1 MDITVITELRV
12 TIADGHVRHA
22 HVHDVL
28 SSRVRKHRL
37 GDDDVP
43 FIKIEKK
50 RGTQSDDGTPNRE
63 P

>member
-12 TIADGHVRHA
+12 TIAGGHVR

-28 SSRVRKHRL
+28 SSRVREHRL

-43 FIKIEKK
+43 FIKIGKK
-50 RGTQSDDGTPNRE
+50 RGTQSDDGAPNRE

>member
-12 TIADGHVRHA
+12 TIDGGHVC

-43 FIKIEKK
+43 FIKIEKN
-50 RGTQSDDGTPNRE
+50 RGTQTDDGAPNRE

>member
-12 TIADGHVRHA
+12 TIDGGHQWWPCRHVRH
-22 HVHDVL
+22 
-28 SSRVRKHRL
+28 VRKHRL

-43 FIKIEKK
+43 FIKIEKN
-50 RGTQSDDGTPNRE
+50 RGTQTDDGAPNRE

>member
-12 TIADGHVRHA
+12 TIGGGHDVRHVR
-22 HVHDVL
+22 
-28 SSRVRKHRL
+28 SRKHRL

-43 FIKIEKK
+43 FIKIEKN
-50 RGTQSDDGTPNRE
+50 RGTQTDDGAPNRE